1 MDKPNKLKEF
11 FLDKA
16 MMNVVAEHFLGYLEK
31 AIVKEAFKGNDT
43 SEYKKV
49 RDILDGGFRD
59 LDGKFT
65 EKSLDKP
72 TEFTQSE

>member
-16 MMNVVAEHFLGYLEK
+16 MMNVVAEHFLDYLER
-31 AIVKEAFKGNDT
+31 AIVREAFKGNNT

-49 RDILDGGFRD
+49 KDILDGGFRD
-59 LDGKFT
+59 LDGKFA
-65 EKSLDKP
+65 EKTLDKP
-72 TEFTQSE
+72 EEFTQSE